1 VLTRRNGDRR
11 GEGGFGR
18 AGARLGGS
26 VERARTGMD
35 RPAGV
40 RTSGHGRRSSGERRG
55 GSGAVDSE
63 QGREESV
70 RERELRGERG
80 GNSGGFYRAR
90 EGEGE
95 PGRNG
100 RPSTPSMAAIIIS
113 ALSERSGGGRGGAV
127 AVSDSGRR
135 AGVVPR
141 GEPVRTTRTPRGAV
155 VARRAAAREGGRRGG
170 ATGGPHLSVREGRG
184 GARLGP

>member
-70 RERELRGERG
+70 RESSGGREEGTRVGFIERERERESRG
-80 GNSGGFYRAR
+80 GTVGHQRHQWRRS
-90 EGEGE
+90 
-95 PGRNG
+95 
-100 RPSTPSMAAIIIS
+100 
-113 ALSERSGGGRGGAV
+113 LSR
-127 AVSDSGRR
+127 
-135 AGVVPR
+135 
-141 GEPVRTTRTPRGAV
+141 
-155 VARRAAAREGGRRGG
+155 
-170 ATGGPHLSVREGRG
+170 H
-184 GARLGP
+184 